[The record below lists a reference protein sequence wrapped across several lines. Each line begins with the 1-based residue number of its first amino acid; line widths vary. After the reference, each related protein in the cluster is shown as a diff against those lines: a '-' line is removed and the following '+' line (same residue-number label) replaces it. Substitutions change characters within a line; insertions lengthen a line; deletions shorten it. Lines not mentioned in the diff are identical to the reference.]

1 MKLKLDIQFAVFL
14 ILLIGLPSLFRYF
27 DLPGKF
33 AWLIFIPWIF
43 AIISLIKFLIKGFSN
58 STWEFRYIL
67 VTILYL
73 VFPQKILFTYYNVF
87 LAIALL
93 IGTYYLLMK
102 STIKV
107 SRLKGRLTALLIF
120 NLSLIAVPDT
130 QILKYIKSADNKL
143 WITKLSWNDFTGP
156 EPDDIGEMDARI
168 SSDIFWRYNRLYNY
182 PQVISVSIMEKSNS
196 WVRPDSKDEH
206 GNLLDHEQLH
216 FDITEWTRREFQ
228 DLVNSMFYPSLIET
242 SSIYEHFKKLRAERQ
257 SQYDKESNHGTDFI
271 GQINWNKKVSSQLN
285 R

>member
-1 MKLKLDIQFAVFL
+1 MKFDVQFTVFL
-14 ILLIGLPSLFRYF
+14 VLLIGLPTLFRYF
-27 DLPGKF
+27 DLPGKV

-43 AIISLIKFLIKGFSN
+43 AISSVFGFLIKGLSS

-87 LAIALL
+87 VVIAFL
-93 IGTYYLLMK
+93 IVTYYLLMK
-102 STIKV
+102 STFKV

-130 QILKYIKSADNKL
+130 LILKYIKSAENTL
-143 WITKLSWNDFTGP
+143 CSTKLSWNDFTGH

-182 PQVISVSIMEKSNS
+182 PQVISISIMEKSNS

-228 DLVNSMFYPSLIET
+228 DSVNSMFYPTLSET
-242 SSIYEHFKKLRAERQ
+242 SSIYEHYKKLRVERQ
-257 SQYDKESNHGTDFI
+257 SQYDKESNHGIDFI
-271 GQINWNKKVSSQLN
+271 GQIKWNKAVNSQLN